1 MVNEPIEGAALAYSQ
16 IKGAFQKNKT
26 KQPKLNVMKKSLIF
40 SIAIIA
46 LIAIIVFVKG
56 PSFYNSGITLK
67 EDATAQWGNVE
78 SAYQRRAD
86 LIPNIVKTA
95 KGYAEFEQETLTK
108 VIEARSKATSITIDP
123 TNITPE
129 KMAQFQKV
137 QESMTGAL
145 SKLLAV
151 FERYPDLKA
160 NENFKE
166 LINELERT
174 ENRINVARN
183 RFNESVKP
191 FNNHIKT
198 FPNNLYNTLIGEW
211 SPIEYFKAKEG
222 SEEAPEVEFDFG
234 N

>member
-1 MVNEPIEGAALAYSQ
+1 
-16 IKGAFQKNKT
+16 
-26 KQPKLNVMKKSLIF
+26 MKKSLIF
-40 SIAIIA
+40 IIAIVAI
-46 LIAIIVFVKG
+46 LAIIGFTMG
-56 PSFYNSGITLK
+56 PKFYNTGISLK

-86 LIPNIVKTA
+86 LIPNIVNTA

-129 KMAQFQKV
+129 KMEQFQQV
-137 QESMTGAL
+137 QENMTGAL
-145 SKLLAV
+145 SRLLAV

-174 ENRINVARN
+174 ENRINVERN
-183 RFNESVKP
+183 RFNESARP
-191 FNNHIKT
+191 FNKHIQT
-198 FPNNLYNTLIGEW
+198 FPNNIINNFVGKFEQIA
-211 SPIEYFKAKEG
+211 YFKAKEG
-222 SEEAPEVEFDFG
+222 SDVAPNVEFDFG
-234 N
+234 T